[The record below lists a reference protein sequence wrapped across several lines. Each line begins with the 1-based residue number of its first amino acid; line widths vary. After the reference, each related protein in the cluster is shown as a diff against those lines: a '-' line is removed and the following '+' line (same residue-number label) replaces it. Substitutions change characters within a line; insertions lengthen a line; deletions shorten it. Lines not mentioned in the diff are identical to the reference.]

1 MASDRSGLNESMNAL
16 YDVMLAH
23 PELGAAD
30 DNGEPLTAA
39 GKEELVANAVD
50 SISDGLNPAWTA

>member
-1 MASDRSGLNESMNAL
+1 MNAL